1 MNVNL
6 LYPGKHWSMFDNY
19 KYKIVA
25 FYVKENCF
33 WNSLLVFFAL
43 GFTKRQ
49 TQNILP
55 KLLAYFL
62 KSNFFNVRW
71 HSHRQDKTPKA
82 SLTKHTHGMSVSH
95 KRNFIFRFL
104 FFNFEIVVCIWIPS
118 VHKTVDHE
126 NIVWSQRKVLEL
138 ILFCLNFAEAYEVMS
153 IFTKTVEKNV
163 I

>member
-1 MNVNL
+1 
-6 LYPGKHWSMFDNY
+6 MFLKFTFGVFCFRIY
-19 KYKIVA
+19 KKTN
-25 FYVKENCF
+25 K
-33 WNSLLVFFAL
+33 
-43 GFTKRQ
+43 K
-49 TQNILP
+49 ILP
-55 KLLAYFL
+55 
-62 KSNFFNVRW
+62 NFWPTFWSQTFSTFVGILTVRT
-71 HSHRQDKTPKA
+71 KPLEA

-95 KRNFIFRFL
+95 KGNFIFRFL